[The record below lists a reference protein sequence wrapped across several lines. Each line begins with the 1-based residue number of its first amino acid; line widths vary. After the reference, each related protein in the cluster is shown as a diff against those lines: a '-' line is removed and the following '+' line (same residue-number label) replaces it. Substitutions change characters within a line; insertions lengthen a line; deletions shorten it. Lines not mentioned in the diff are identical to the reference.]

1 VAAPIRLGSRTL
13 GVLDVHTS
21 ALQRHAQADL
31 DALQALAD
39 ELGIALHNAQLFAE
53 ALQARAEAERANRLK
68 TRLLANIS
76 HDLRAPLK
84 IILDYSQ
91 AALAQP
97 PLPAA
102 LAADLRHIHQSGT
115 HLVRLVDDLLALSQA
130 EIGALEIVLEPV
142 ELSPLLT
149 MIFEQMARN
158 AADGPVEWRL
168 ELPETLPLLYA
179 DPVRLRQVLLNLLT
193 NAHYHTAAGRITLR
207 AAAQGE
213 VLHIWIEDTGHGI
226 SAARQQQLAAAL
238 EEAPEGAPFSVGLG
252 LRVARH
258 LLQLHGGTLHLESQP
273 GHGTTCHLQ
282 LPLAQASHLPAP
294 AEAAV
299 ASTPG
304 PETQERWLQLVQ
316 QHPSERVRRIAA
328 YIAEHHASALSRQE
342 IASALQ
348 ISDDY
353 ASRIFRKETG
363 MTPWQYLHRYRIV
376 QAQKLLQ
383 QSNQSVT
390 EIGAQV
396 GFSDP
401 AYFIRVFHRESG
413 KSPQQYRKSAK

>member
-1 VAAPIRLGSRTL
+1 
-13 GVLDVHTS
+13 
-21 ALQRHAQADL
+21 
-31 DALQALAD
+31 
-39 ELGIALHNAQLFAE
+39 
-53 ALQARAEAERANRLK
+53 
-68 TRLLANIS
+68 
-76 HDLRAPLK
+76 
-84 IILDYSQ
+84 
-91 AALAQP
+91 
-97 PLPAA
+97 
-102 LAADLRHIHQSGT
+102 
-115 HLVRLVDDLLALSQA
+115 
-130 EIGALEIVLEPV
+130 
-142 ELSPLLT
+142 
-149 MIFEQMARN
+149 
-158 AADGPVEWRL
+158 
-168 ELPETLPLLYA
+168 
-179 DPVRLRQVLLNLLT
+179 
-193 NAHYHTAAGRITLR
+193 
-207 AAAQGE
+207 

-238 EEAPEGAPFSVGLG
+238 EEEAEGAPFGVGLG

-353 ASRIFRKETG
+353 VSRIFRKETG